1 MMRRLLI
8 VGALLGLP
16 ALVLAGWL
24 FSSILPT
31 FTAPAPWWLT
41 SNEPGG
47 APAAC
52 EAAGVLRLFNAERVR
67 ADLPVTAAEARK
79 RAERAINRLLPQ
91 AQIRAEGG
99 PTLVR
104 LRPAD
109 RPRAYAWIYTA
120 RIFDS
125 PAANLPG
132 AALPGPAAV
141 LLIDAE
147 SGAVVFSAL
156 AAGAGQ
162 GEASCPFPWRDWAV
176 ETVRSVPFLALAG
189 YSAALI
195 ALTLI
200 WLLLRWAAGGR
211 RS

>member
-1 MMRRLLI
+1 MMQRLLI
-8 VGALLGLP
+8 VGALLSLP

-24 FSSILPT
+24 LASVLPT

-41 SNEPGG
+41 SAEPGG

-52 EAAGVLRLFNAERVR
+52 EAAGILRLFNAERVR
-67 ADLPVTAAEARK
+67 ADLPVTAVEARK
-79 RAERAINRLLPQ
+79 RAERAINRLVPQ

-104 LRPAD
+104 LQTAD
-109 RPRAYAWIYTA
+109 RQQSYAWIYTA
-120 RIFDS
+120 RILDS
-125 PAANLPG
+125 PVANLPG
-132 AALPGPAAV
+132 ATLPGPAAV
-141 LLIDAE
+141 ALIDAE

-162 GEASCPFPWRDWAV
+162 GEASCPFAWRDWAV
-176 ETVRSVPFLALAG
+176 ETVRSAPFLALAG
-189 YSAALI
+189 YSAALT
-195 ALTLI
+195 ALSLI
-200 WLLLRWAAGGR
+200 WLLRRAVSGR